1 MTTPQSGPENA
12 PENDRWLRAIG
23 YGLLAEI
30 ATIFTIIAIV
40 LVYRYLIA
48 RSLSDEDY
56 VSFAQRVGAI
66 VGVIGGSL
74 YVFLY
79 ARRLMR
85 FLSARFVAHGVVVAI
100 AAIAL
105 SIGGSIAGHQG
116 VPSAYLPASALK
128 LLAGALAGW
137 LASRRAHRTS

>member
-1 MTTPQSGPENA
+1 MTTPQSGPQSA

-48 RSLSDEDY
+48 RNLSNEDY
-56 VSFAQRVGAI
+56 VAFAQRVGAI
-66 VGVIGGSL
+66 VGVIGGAL
-74 YVFLY
+74 YVFLF

-85 FLSARFVAHGVVVAI
+85 FLSARFVAHGIVVAI

-105 SIGGSIAGHQG
+105 SIGGSVAGHQG
-116 VPSAYLPASALK
+116 VPSAYLLASALK
-128 LLAGALAGW
+128 LIAGGLAGW
-137 LASRRAHRTS
+137 IAAKHAHLTS

>member
-1 MTTPQSGPENA
+1 MTTPQNA
-12 PENDRWLRAIG
+12 PQNAPQNDRWLRAVG

-30 ATIFTIIAIV
+30 ATIFTIVAVV

-48 RSLSDEDY
+48 RNLSDDDY
-56 VSFAQRVGAI
+56 VAFAQRAGAI
-66 VGVIGGSL
+66 LGVIGGTL
-74 YVFLY
+74 YVYLF

-85 FLSARFVAHGVVVAI
+85 FLSTRFVAHGVVVAI

-116 VPSAYLPASALK
+116 VPSAYLLASALK

-137 LASRRAHRTS
+137 LASTQAHRTS